1 MPAQNKIKQSL
12 REIDSLPAMPVIAQK
27 MLALPLDTTEGEA
40 QLLKLITQDPQISAR
55 IVGLSNSSLFNMPST
70 ITSVS
75 DAAMLLGLTQ
85 VKSIAIGMATISV
98 LAKLPE
104 GKLKSMD
111 LWAHSMAIATTM
123 RTIARYMPSN
133 LRPIDDQIFLAGL
146 LHDIGYSTLS
156 YLDTE
161 TSDRLHEQLN
171 NTDDADLFAI
181 EQEIVG
187 VHHGEIG
194 AQLGIHWGLPEALI
208 TVIRYHHTPDHPKAT
223 LGLPMI
229 RLINIAEKLLPNFWI
244 NEHTNQEITE
254 QEWSSLGIPDD
265 KIDRIIEEAKT
276 LAENANQ
283 LVNVA

>member
-12 REIDSLPAMPVIAQK
+12 REIDSLPAMPAIAQK

-70 ITSVS
+70 ITSVN

-85 VKSIAIGMATISV
+85 VKSIAIGMATITV

-123 RTIARYMPSN
+123 RAIARHMPAN

-146 LHDIGYSTLS
+146 LHDIGFSTLS

-161 TSDRLHEQLN
+161 TSNRLHERLN
-171 NTDDADLFAI
+171 DAADTDLFAI

-187 VHHGEIG
+187 IHHGEIG
-194 AQLGIHWGLPEALI
+194 AQLGIHWGLPEELI
-208 TVIRYHHTPDHPKAT
+208 AVMRYHHTPDHPDAT

-229 RLINIAEKLLPNFWI
+229 RLVNIAEKLLPNFSI
-244 NEHTNQEITE
+244 NEHTAQEITE
-254 QEWSSLGIPDD
+254 QAWNNLGIAES

-276 LAENANQ
+276 LAESANQ
-283 LVNVA
+283 LVSAA

>member
-1 MPAQNKIKQSL
+1 MPTPNKIKQSL

-27 MLALPLDTTEGEA
+27 MLALPLDTTEGES

-55 IVGLSNSSLFNMPST
+55 IVGLSNSSFFSMPST

-85 VKSIAIGMATISV
+85 VKSIAIGMATITV

-123 RTIARYMPSN
+123 RTIARHMPAN
-133 LRPIDDQIFLAGL
+133 LRPIEDQIFLAGL

-161 TSDRLHEQLN
+161 TSNRLHEQLN
-171 NTDDADLFAI
+171 NTTNADLLAI

-187 VHHGEIG
+187 IHHGEIG
-194 AQLGIHWGLPEALI
+194 AQLGIHWGLPEELI
-208 TVIRYHHTPDHPKAT
+208 AVMRYHHTPDHPDAT
-223 LGLPMI
+223 LGLPII
-229 RLINIAEKLLPNFWI
+229 RLVNTAEKLLSNFWI
-244 NEHTNQEITE
+244 NEHTAQEITK
-254 QEWSSLGIPDD
+254 QEWNNLGISEN
-265 KIDRIIEEAKT
+265 KIDSISEEVKT
-276 LAENANQ
+276 LAENASQ
-283 LVNVA
+283 LVSAA

>member
-1 MPAQNKIKQSL
+1 MPTPNKIKQSL

-27 MLALPLDTTEGEA
+27 MLALPLDTTEGES

-55 IVGLSNSSLFNMPST
+55 IVGLSNSSFFSMPST

-85 VKSIAIGMATISV
+85 VKSIAIGMATITV

-123 RTIARYMPSN
+123 RTIARHMPAN

-161 TSDRLHEQLN
+161 TSNRLHEQLN
-171 NTDDADLFAI
+171 NTANADLLAI

-187 VHHGEIG
+187 IHHGEIG
-194 AQLGIHWGLPEALI
+194 AQLGIHWGLPEELI
-208 TVIRYHHTPDHPKAT
+208 AVMRYHHTPDHPDAT

-229 RLINIAEKLLPNFWI
+229 RLVNTAEKLLSNFWI
-244 NEHTNQEITE
+244 NEHTAQEITK
-254 QEWSSLGIPDD
+254 QEWSNLGISEN
-265 KIDRIIEEAKT
+265 KIDSISEEVKT
-276 LAENANQ
+276 LAENASQ
-283 LVNVA
+283 LVSAA

>member
-1 MPAQNKIKQSL
+1 MPVQNKIKQSL

-27 MLALPLDTTEGEA
+27 MLALPLDSTEGET

-55 IVGLSNSSLFNMPST
+55 IVGLSNSSFFSMPST

-111 LWAHSMAIATTM
+111 LWTHSMTIASTM
-123 RTIARYMPSN
+123 RTIARYIPTN
-133 LRPIDDQIFLAGL
+133 IRPIDDQIFLAGL

-161 TSDRLHEQLN
+161 TSNRLHDQLN
-171 NTDDADLFAI
+171 TAANTDLLAI
-181 EQEIVG
+181 EEEIVG
-187 VHHGEIG
+187 IHHGEIG
-194 AQLGIHWGLPEALI
+194 AQLGIHWGLPEELI
-208 TVIRYHHTPDHPKAT
+208 AVMRYHHTPNHPGAT
-223 LGLPMI
+223 LGLTMI
-229 RLINIAEKLLPNFWI
+229 RLVNLAEKLLPNFSI
-244 NEHTNQEITE
+244 NEHTTQEITE
-254 QEWSSLGIPDD
+254 DEWSNLGIPES
-265 KIDRIIEEAKT
+265 KIDNIIEEAKT
-276 LAENANQ
+276 LAEHASQ
-283 LVNVA
+283 LVSAA

>member
-1 MPAQNKIKQSL
+1 MSAQNKIKQSL
-12 REIDSLPAMPVIAQK
+12 KEIDSLPAMPVIAQK

-55 IVGLSNSSLFNMPST
+55 IVGLSNSSFFSMPST

-98 LAKLPE
+98 LARLPE

-111 LWAHSMAIATTM
+111 LWAHSLAIAAIM

-133 LRPIDDQIFLAGL
+133 IRPIDDQIFLAGL

-161 TSDRLHEQLN
+161 TSNRLHEQLN
-171 NTDDADLFAI
+171 HTANADLLAI
-181 EQEIVG
+181 EQEVVG
-187 VHHGEIG
+187 IHHGEIG
-194 AQLGIHWGLPEALI
+194 AQLGIHWGLPEELI
-208 TVIRYHHTPDHPKAT
+208 TVMRYHHTPDHPGAT
-223 LGLPMI
+223 PGLPMI
-229 RLINIAEKLLPNFWI
+229 RLVNIAEKLIPNFWI
-244 NEHTNQEITE
+244 KEHTTQEITE
-254 QEWSSLGIPDD
+254 QEWGQLGIPES
-265 KIDRIIEEAKT
+265 KIERIIEEAST
-276 LAENANQ
+276 LAENASQ
-283 LVNVA
+283 LVSAA

>member
-1 MPAQNKIKQSL
+1 MPVQNKIKQSL

-27 MLALPLDTTEGEA
+27 MLALPLDSTEGEA

-55 IVGLSNSSLFNMPST
+55 IVGLSNSSFFSMPST

-111 LWAHSMAIATTM
+111 LWTHSMTIASTM
-123 RTIARYMPSN
+123 RTIARYIPTN
-133 LRPIDDQIFLAGL
+133 IRPIDDQIFLAGL

-161 TSDRLHEQLN
+161 TSNRLHEQLN
-171 NTDDADLFAI
+171 TAANTDLLAI

-187 VHHGEIG
+187 IHHGEIG
-194 AQLGIHWGLPEALI
+194 AQLGIHWGLPEELI
-208 TVIRYHHTPDHPKAT
+208 SVIRYHHTPDHPDAT

-229 RLINIAEKLLPNFWI
+229 RLVNLAEKLLPNFSI
-244 NEHTNQEITE
+244 NEHTTQEITDD
-254 QEWSSLGIPDD
+254 EWSNLGIPES
-265 KIDRIIEEAKT
+265 KIDSIIEEAKT
-276 LAENANQ
+276 LAEHASQ
-283 LVNVA
+283 LVSAA

>member
-1 MPAQNKIKQSL
+1 MPVQNKIKQSL

-27 MLALPLDTTEGEA
+27 MLALPLDSTEGEA

-55 IVGLSNSSLFNMPST
+55 IVGLSNSSFFSMPST

-111 LWAHSMAIATTM
+111 LWTHSMTIASTM
-123 RTIARYMPSN
+123 RTIARYIPTN
-133 LRPIDDQIFLAGL
+133 IRPIDDQIFLAGL
-146 LHDIGYSTLS
+146 LHDIGYSALS

-161 TSDRLHEQLN
+161 TSNRLHEQLN
-171 NTDDADLFAI
+171 TAANTDLLAI

-187 VHHGEIG
+187 IHHGEIG
-194 AQLGIHWGLPEALI
+194 AQLGIHWGLPEELI
-208 TVIRYHHTPDHPKAT
+208 SVIRYHHTPHHPDAT

-229 RLINIAEKLLPNFWI
+229 RLVNLAEKLLPNFSI
-244 NEHTNQEITE
+244 NEHTTQEITE
-254 QEWSSLGIPDD
+254 DEWSNLGIPES
-265 KIDRIIEEAKT
+265 KIDNIIEEAKT
-276 LAENANQ
+276 LAEHASQ
-283 LVNVA
+283 LVSAA